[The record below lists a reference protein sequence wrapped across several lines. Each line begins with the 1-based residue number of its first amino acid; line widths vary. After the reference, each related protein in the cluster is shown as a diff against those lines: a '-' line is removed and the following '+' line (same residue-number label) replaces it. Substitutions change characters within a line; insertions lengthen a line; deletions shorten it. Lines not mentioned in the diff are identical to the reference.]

1 MRKYTAEAILIF
13 YIVALSLIVGC
24 GTQSVRK
31 TLSQE
36 DSATDIPYIIISQ
49 DTFDSDNFSIITAA
63 KKMDERGIIK
73 LLAVD
78 ITGNDTGNGA
88 SRLFSMLLWGKDV
101 PIFVN
106 HATYSRATPSSQPY
120 DLNAYPN
127 DGIPDSQRTDSTE
140 GLAQLLSTLPEGKKA
155 IYVVGGHLTNIA
167 DLVDA
172 YPEVVR
178 EKISQVVIST
188 GWSDRTSGKPE
199 INLSRGTYEPTP
211 VSRATQ
217 RFFAH
222 VPKSVKVV
230 IASDPDAPYPKV
242 PVDWITDN
250 VLRYLVING
259 HYYKHDGYFY
269 MGDFE
274 ALLYGAVGTRW
285 YDVQWAR
292 EVKTCFRI
300 NDYGAARVASGEC
313 NHYYLDDVR
322 SDIAMQIF
330 KELI

>member
-1 MRKYTAEAILIF
+1 MQKYTAESILLF

-24 GTQSVRK
+24 GTQSNRD

-36 DSATDIPYIIISQ
+36 NNASDIPHIIISQ
-49 DTFDSDNFSIITAA
+49 DTFDSDNFSLLTAA
-63 KKMDERGIIK
+63 KKMDKRGIIK

-78 ITGNDTGNGA
+78 ITGNDTGNNS
-88 SRLFSMLLWGKDV
+88 SRLFSMLLWGMDV

-106 HATYSRATPSSQPY
+106 HATYSRATPSSQIY

-127 DGIPDSQRTDSTE
+127 DGIPDSQRPDSTE
-140 GLAQLLSTLPEGKKA
+140 GLAQLLATLPEGKKA
-155 IYVVGGHLTNIA
+155 LYVVGGHLTNIA
-167 DLVDA
+167 DLVEA
-172 YPEVVR
+172 YPEVVK

-199 INLSRGTYEPTP
+199 MNLSRGTYKPTP

-242 PVDWITDN
+242 PTKWISN
-250 VLRYLVING
+250 EALYYLVTNG

-274 ALLYGAVGTRW
+274 ALLYGAVGTAW
-285 YDVQWAR
+285 YNVLWAR

-300 NDYGAARVASGEC
+300 NDYGAATLTDGEC
-313 NHYYLDDVR
+313 NHFYLDDVR
-322 SDIAMQIF
+322 SDIVKQIF
-330 KELI
+330 KEMI